1 MHLSKFL
8 PRALVPATVLG
19 SVMSSPALAAGGS
32 GAGADVNSLFTEILG
47 VLQGV
52 SVVVVTC
59 AVIWAG
65 YKTLFKGAGLGEV
78 GGPLMG
84 AILIGAAPWLAEL
97 LVG

>member
-1 MHLSKFL
+1 MQLSKLL
-8 PRALVPATVLG
+8 PRTLVPAAVVG
-19 SVMSSPALAAGGS
+19 SLISSTALAAPGGT
-32 GAGADVNSLFTEILG
+32 GTDVNTLFNEILT
-47 VLQGV
+47 VLQGI

-65 YKTLFKGAGLGEV
+65 YKTLFKGAGLTEV

-84 AILIGAAPWLAEL
+84 AILIGAAPWLAEI